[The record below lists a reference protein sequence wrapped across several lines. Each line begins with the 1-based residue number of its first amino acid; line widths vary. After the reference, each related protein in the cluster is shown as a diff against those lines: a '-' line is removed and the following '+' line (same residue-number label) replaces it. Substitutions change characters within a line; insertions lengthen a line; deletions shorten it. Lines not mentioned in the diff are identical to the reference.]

1 MQNIVYVLSN
11 EAMPNLVKIGIAS
24 DLNERMK
31 QLYSTGVLLPFTCE
45 YAGVVENA
53 SQVEK
58 ALHYAFSHNRP
69 HDRRDFFEIE
79 PSQAIVLLKLLCK
92 EEITPSSIVQD
103 ISSDETKA
111 IEKQQSKRSAF
122 NFSMVQIQVGEK
134 LTFLDEP
141 DITATVVSNTK
152 IDWNGETTSLSASAG
167 EILQDLKGWWANQ
180 KPKVQG
186 PRYWTY
192 EGETLS
198 ERRERMENED

>member
-1 MQNIVYVLSN
+1 MR
-11 EAMPNLVKIGIAS
+11 M
-24 DLNERMK
+24 LN
-31 QLYSTGVLLPFTCE
+31 
-45 YAGVVENA
+45 
-53 SQVEK
+53 
-58 ALHYAFSHNRP
+58 
-69 HDRRDFFEIE
+69 
-79 PSQAIVLLKLLCK
+79 
-92 EEITPSSIVQD
+92 
-103 ISSDETKA
+103 ETKA

-141 DITATVVSNTK
+141 DITSTVVSNTK